1 MMSLPEAGNGEEET
15 GRKRVKRP
23 IVTSFNTKVS
33 VCHSEVLGNL
43 LEDVELS

>member
-1 MMSLPEAGNGEEET
+1 MMSLPEAGNGEEER

-33 VCHSEVLGNL
+33 VCPSEVVGNL